1 MTTLRCTCGQTFKAK
16 PELAGQI
23 ITTPCCNTRVRV
35 PARQNAPAATPTD
48 RINVKCSCGQM
59 LAVAR
64 PKGPVEVTCPSC
76 KKRLR
81 LGGTATTPRTQPPP
95 ENDNVFGD
103 LPPAGTPQGW
113 TPPAAPQARPPSSS
127 FATAPQ
133 RTKSNPQKRLPRL
146 GVLEDGFGTP
156 ILIVAALTFLGI
168 FVTLGVYLLSQAS
181 DNMALAAASEDWQ
194 PTEGKILESGFT
206 VRGIQ
211 KRKQAATTHVRYEYK
226 VDNATYTGTT
236 LSFEKQDSFS
246 PAVAEAKLQPYPP
259 GADCTV
265 YYDPQ
270 SPSNSVLIKGVQS
283 SNQLYF
289 WLGLAS
295 ILCGVVMAID
305 CGLGA
310 INAHRFPPPKVPLF

>member
-1 MTTLRCTCGQTFKAK
+1 MTTLRCTCGQTFKVR
-16 PELAGQI
+16 PEQAGQI
-23 ITTPCCNTRVRV
+23 VTTPCCKTRVRV
-35 PARQNAPAATPTD
+35 PARQVAAAAKPSD
-48 RINVKCSCGQM
+48 RINVNCPCGQV

-76 KKRLR
+76 KQRLR
-81 LGGTATTPRTQPPP
+81 LGGAAAASTSQQPSGSDNLFDALPPPGTTPAWSPP
-95 ENDNVFGD
+95 
-103 LPPAGTPQGW
+103 T
-113 TPPAAPQARPPSSS
+113 APQARPASSS
-127 FATAPQ
+127 FAPPPRPAKNT
-133 RTKSNPQKRLPRL
+133 SQKRLPRL

-168 FVTLGVYLLSQAS
+168 FGTLGVYLLTQAS

-206 VRGIQ
+206 VRGVQ
-211 KRKQAATTHVRYEYK
+211 KRKQAATTRVRYQYK
-226 VDNATYTGTT
+226 VGGATYTGAT

-295 ILCGVVMAID
+295 ILCGIVMAID